1 LRDHVINTITY
12 GERIDTDVNTMVE
25 GMMELFDD
33 LCDLALSRIYNKT
46 QGTTR
51 GFDFDAL
58 YPNEISRF
66 KITWVICLSELMF
79 FSMGDQPKLKH
90 LKKNFYEKMNYE
102 ARERSLQ
109 TFISQ
114 ALIRIPVVI
123 KEDRDFVENE
133 IFSAPASNR
142 LNDEPRNRG
151 LGPRLAQLILENAF
165 GQNQSLKPVYKEIQ
179 KVVELEFNNAYGHS
193 SIACSK
199 FNII

>member
-1 LRDHVINTITY
+1 MGDHEINTITY
-12 GERIDTDVNTMVE
+12 GQRIDTDVNTMVE

-46 QGTTR
+46 QGMTR

-109 TFISQ
+109 TFINQ

-179 KVVELEFNNAYGHS
+179 KVVELEFNKAYGHS

-199 FNII
+199 FNIV

>member
-1 LRDHVINTITY
+1 MSDHEINTITY

-46 QGTTR
+46 QGTAR

-66 KITWVICLSELMF
+66 KITWIICLSELMF
-79 FSMGDQPKLKH
+79 FSMGDQPKLDH

-109 TFISQ
+109 TFINQ
-114 ALIRIPVVI
+114 ALIRIPAVI
-123 KEDRDFVENE
+123 KEDKDFVENE

-142 LNDEPRNRG
+142 ESDEPRNRG
-151 LGPRLAQLILENAF
+151 LGPRLAQLILENAL
-165 GQNQSLKPVYKEIQ
+165 GQNQSLKPVYEDIQ

-199 FNII
+199 FNIV